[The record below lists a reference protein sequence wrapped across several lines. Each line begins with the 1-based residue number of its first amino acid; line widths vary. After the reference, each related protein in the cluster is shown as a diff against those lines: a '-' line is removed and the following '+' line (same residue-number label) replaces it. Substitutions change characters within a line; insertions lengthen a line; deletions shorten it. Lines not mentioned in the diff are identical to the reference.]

1 MGFQR
6 ATTHCSSICW
16 KRNTLPSPFD
26 TAFFKGELD
35 KSHSFFC
42 DILLRLFW
50 SQPSMAFLQRAGATS
65 FSFLRVI
72 QGTQQTLWSTAQW
85 PRKKTRHT
93 MSFTHTHIQR
103 HAHYASPPIG
113 HVLHS
118 TSTQKKNKFKFY
130 KSPLKFNFWYSFMFL
145 QSNYISSI
153 LQVDSLSLLYHQRFI
168 IMTDWLVIL
177 WLCPARIAK

>member
-26 TAFFKGELD
+26 TAFFFKGELD

-103 HAHYASPPIG
+103 HAHYASGPFG
-113 HVLHS
+113 HTRH
-118 TSTQKKNKFKFY
+118 KHEHRRKFY
-130 KSPLKFNFWYSFMFL
+130 KSAQTYIFWYTGKKVCWINLTELF
-145 QSNYISSI
+145 Q
-153 LQVDSLSLLYHQRFI
+153 
-168 IMTDWLVIL
+168 LVTHL
-177 WLCPARIAK
+177 N

>member
-6 ATTHCSSICW
+6 TTTHCSSICW

-35 KSHSFFC
+35 KSHNFFC

-93 MSFTHTHIQR
+93 LSFTHMHIQR
-103 HAHYASPPIG
+103 HAYYASPP
-113 HVLHS
+113 VRAC
-118 TSTQKKNKFKFY
+118 TTQHRCTHTKEKVGFCFITLVY
-130 KSPLKFNFWYSFMFL
+130 FWVFFL
-145 QSNYISSI
+145 WY
-153 LQVDSLSLLYHQRFI
+153 
-168 IMTDWLVIL
+168 VIN
-177 WLCPARIAK
+177 

>member
-85 PRKKTRHT
+85 PRKKARHT
-93 MSFTHTHIQR
+93 KSFTHTHIQR
-103 HAHYASPPIG
+103 HAHYASPPFR

-118 TSTQKKNKFKFY
+118 TSTNACMHTEKESTFY
-130 KSPLKFNFWYSFMFL
+130 SYESALGNNFWYYCLFFNVM
-145 QSNYISSI
+145 NYLPYFRLTYGKAAS
-153 LQVDSLSLLYHQRFI
+153 
-168 IMTDWLVIL
+168 
-177 WLCPARIAK
+177 